1 MNTMKRCLDCGKCV
15 QRTRQ
20 ADAGWKGMLC
30 LLTRSPFRLRLALL
44 DMLTSGCAETE
55 RCPRLIWPGSADPS
69 PRC

>member
-15 QRTRQ
+15 PRMRQ

-44 DMLTSGCAETE
+44 EMLTGGCAETG
-55 RCPRLIWPGSADPS
+55 RCPRLIWRGPADAS

>member
-1 MNTMKRCLDCGKCV
+1 MNTMKRCPDCGNV
-15 QRTRQ
+15 FNAHA

-55 RCPRLIWPGSADPS
+55 RCPRLIWRGSADAS